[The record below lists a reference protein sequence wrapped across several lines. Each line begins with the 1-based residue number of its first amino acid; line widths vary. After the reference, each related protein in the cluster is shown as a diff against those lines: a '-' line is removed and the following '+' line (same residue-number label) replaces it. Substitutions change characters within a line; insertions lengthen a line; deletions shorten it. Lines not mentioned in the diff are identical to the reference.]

1 MKINWKY
8 LAIAVISVAI
18 MAFLG
23 SLFTGPNTSSDW
35 YQSIKPSLTPPN
47 WVFPIAWN
55 ILFILIAIS
64 FYIALATNS
73 NSKERKK
80 IYIAFYINFILNV
93 LWSVLYF
100 GLKNPLL
107 SFIEIIIL
115 WASIWF
121 MIYASYKVD
130 KEATFLLIPYLLW
143 VGFAAILNYL
153 SI

>member
-1 MKINWKY
+1 MKLNWKY

-23 SLFTGPNTSSDW
+23 SLFTGSNTNTDW

-47 WVFPIAWN
+47 WVFPIVWN

-64 FYIALATNS
+64 FYMALATNS
-73 NSKERKK
+73 NRKDRKK

-100 GLKNPLL
+100 GLKNPLF

-115 WASIWF
+115 WTSIWF
-121 MIYASYKVD
+121 MIFSSYKVD
-130 KEATFLLIPYLLW
+130 KEAAWLLIPYLLW
-143 VGFAAILNYL
+143 VGFAAVLNYL